1 MTAHLTTTITH
12 THTQVAE
19 YQANAGRVEA
29 LMFLP
34 DARRFVAS
42 SAVTRAREMDN
53 GLVVWDFETGSVLKD
68 QLYLE
73 M

>member
-1 MTAHLTTTITH
+1 
-12 THTQVAE
+12 
-19 YQANAGRVEA
+19 
-29 LMFLP
+29 MFLP